1 MVDVARAASFGD
13 DPDAYDRTRPS
24 YPPALVDDLAGA
36 GGLDV
41 VDVGCGTG
49 KLGCL
54 LASRGCCVVGVEH
67 DERMAAV
74 ARRNGLDVDV
84 AQFERWDDRGRRF
97 DLVASAQAWHW
108 IDPEAGASKAAAVL
122 RPGGRLAVVWNLL
135 AHEPAV
141 RAAFDD
147 VYRRHVPGLTTSVVL
162 GLDPSGERL
171 PGIDETGMFGPQSVR
186 QDVWE
191 QTYTTAE
198 WLDQLP
204 THSDHRLLPA
214 EQLHGLLA
222 AVGDVVDARG
232 GQLSVTYTTLC
243 ITAERR

>member
-1 MVDVARAASFGD
+1 MVDAARAASFGD

-24 YPPALVDDLAGA
+24 YPPALLDDLAG
-36 GGLDV
+36 GGVDV

-54 LASRGCCVVGVEH
+54 LAERGCRVLGVEH

-74 ARRNGLDVDV
+74 ARRNGLDVEV
-84 AQFERWDDRGRRF
+84 APFERWDDRGRRF

-108 IDPEAGASKAAAVL
+108 IDPLAGAQRAAAVL

-135 AHEPAV
+135 AHEPDV
-141 RAAFDD
+141 RAALDD
-147 VYRRHVPGLTTSVVL
+147 VYQRHVPGLTTSVVL
-162 GLDPSGERL
+162 GLDPTDERL
-171 PGIDETGMFGPQSVR
+171 PGIDETGMFAPQSVR
-186 QDVWE
+186 RDVWD
-191 QTYTTAE
+191 QAYTTAE

-214 EQLHGLLA
+214 EQLRGLLD
-222 AVGDVVDARG
+222 AVGDVIDARG
-232 GQLSVTYTTLC
+232 GQLTVTYTTLC